1 MSAEDI
7 VAHHN
12 ATLDG
17 PFCQLVPAEAW
28 DFQ

>member
-1 MSAEDI
+1 MKAEHI

-17 PFCQLVPAEAW
+17 PFCQLVRAEEW
-28 DFQ
+28 RF